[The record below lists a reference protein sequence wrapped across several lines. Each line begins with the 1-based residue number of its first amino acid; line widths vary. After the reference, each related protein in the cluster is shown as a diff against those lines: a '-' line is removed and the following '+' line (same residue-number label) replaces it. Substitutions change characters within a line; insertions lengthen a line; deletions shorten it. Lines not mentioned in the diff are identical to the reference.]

1 MSDFPKLI
9 YRFNANLIKI
19 QDLCGNSKG
28 SRIAENFQTEIQ
40 YWKTYIS

>member
-19 QDLCGNSKG
+19 QDLCENSKG
-28 SRIAENFQTEIQ
+28 SRIENFQTEIP
-40 YWKTYIS
+40 YWKIYIS